1 MKNVIKTM
9 LGIGFILIG
18 AAIYLYPNYREWEMQ
33 KTIPQVKAH
42 SQTVDKTNEKKD
54 LTETEGEAQ
63 SDNIEKLFLNRE
75 KSAELYEEMAGY
87 NLELITGEQEIQDA
101 WDFKQTPVDLSGLIS
116 EDKAMGSI
124 ELPDIDLILPL
135 FIGASEANMSK
146 GAVVLSGT
154 SMPIG
159 GGSTNCVIAAHRG
172 WSGSPYFRDIDQ
184 LKVGSMIKIEN
195 PWEVL
200 LYQVTGTEIVHA
212 TENEILKIQPG
223 KDRVTLFSCYPYG
236 HVGTKYRQVI
246 FCERVT
252 DENRLQG
259 EGTGIRE
266 MTDQIVEEKG
276 IVIEEDITGILA
288 QHEDMLRV
296 VLPIAC
302 ACLAFLLAF
311 IRRIR

>member
-18 AAIYLYPNYREWEMQ
+18 AAIYLYPNYREWELQ

-42 SQTVDKTNEKKD
+42 SQTADKENEKKE
-54 LTETEGEAQ
+54 LTGTEGQKQ
-63 SDNIEKLFLNRE
+63 SDNTEKLFLSRE
-75 KSAELYEEMAGY
+75 KSEELYEEMARY
-87 NLELITGEQEIQDA
+87 NLGLITGEQEIQDA

-116 EDKAMGSI
+116 EDKAIGSI

-135 FIGASEANMSK
+135 FIGASEVNMSK

-184 LKVGSMIKIEN
+184 LKVGSMVKISN
-195 PWEVL
+195 PWEIL

-223 KDRVTLFSCYPYG
+223 KDMVTLFSCYPYG

-246 FCERVT
+246 FCERLT
-252 DENRLQG
+252 DENHLQG

-296 VLPIAC
+296 ILPITC
-302 ACLAFLLAF
+302 VCLALLLTF
-311 IRRIR
+311 IRRI